1 MQHLHKFTS
10 PVNGERRT
18 ELEMDLKPEL
28 ELETYLKPETWLEL
42 FRQRVSVRAGDD
54 AGLLNGSSEII
65 TISGHHEKSSSSPSL
80 PFPSTILVEQ
90 KIIACFCASCIRD
103 DALHPTGWVPSWHKC
118 DGLARCMQR
127 LKLCNK
133 GARGRKQ
140 ASLKCVENPI
150 L

>member
-18 ELEMDLKPEL
+18 ELEMDLKPVP

-65 TISGHHEKSSSSPSL
+65 TISGHHEKSSSPL
-80 PFPSTILVEQ
+80 PPSTIVYSLVE
-90 KIIACFCASCIRD
+90 
-103 DALHPTGWVPSWHKC
+103 
-118 DGLARCMQR
+118 
-127 LKLCNK
+127 
-133 GARGRKQ
+133 
-140 ASLKCVENPI
+140 
-150 L
+150 